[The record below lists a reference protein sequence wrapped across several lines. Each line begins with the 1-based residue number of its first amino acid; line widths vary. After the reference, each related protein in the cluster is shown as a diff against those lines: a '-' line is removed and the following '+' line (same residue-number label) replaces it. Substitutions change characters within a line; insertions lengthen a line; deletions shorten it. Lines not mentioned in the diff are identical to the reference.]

1 MLAQESANP
10 KPVVAV
16 VVVTRSN
23 LIRVE
28 VRIQRV
34 ACIARVGRT
43 RPQVAVRALV
53 VEPTVPVA
61 SKTEPPE
68 RARYQYH
75 SLYCTE
81 RTGRRKALAA
91 LPYRTSPDTSRLVS
105 IVS

>member
-34 ACIARVGRT
+34 ACIAR
-43 RPQVAVRALV
+43 VRALV